1 MMISMLVEDKV
12 LEENAKCTLNALDS
26 VYHSES
32 MHEMKIN
39 ADLHGV
45 DLCNPYVLFYLACTT
60 AYHHA
65 FWPHTAKRFTA
76 FKSLLRYDAN
86 IRRAIALDDGVLWT
100 PLMDKFKPIDS
111 AMNSNIYTTLG
122 RKKQWKNLKQ
132 IIDIVEKCIAEH
144 WKNKDMQ

>member
-12 LEENAKCTLNALDS
+12 LERNAKCALGALDS

-39 ADLHGV
+39 ADLHSV
-45 DLCNPYVLFYLACTT
+45 DLCNSYVLFYLACTT

-86 IRRAIALDDGVLWT
+86 VRRAIALDDGVLWT
-100 PLMDKFKPIDS
+100 LLMDKFKSIDY
-111 AMNSNIYTTLG
+111 AMNSNIYTMPG
-122 RKKQWKNLKQ
+122 REKQWKNLKQ

-144 WKNKDMQ
+144 WKKDMQ